1 MKKILVAVFVFV
13 ICLSL
18 SSPTI
23 AAQGDHLDG
32 RLKLLLNDET
42 VPFYPDSIRWDFL
55 GMGMKKC
62 GTMCNQVGR
71 FAAEAEVP
79 EPPTDITFTGWI
91 QPADWSTGFSAD
103 TPPTNIEAV
112 LLKDDDYAL
121 MRIKAKDIAQK
132 KIATSETMRYWYE
145 MWISGSWVYLGVYP
159 PPTDTTDVMIFGSVA
174 PLWADTAYLNP
185 AFENETVLYA
195 LYLCRQRQ
203 GEIEIANFIKQI
215 AINEIMDLKAI
226 LENRPVDV
234 TIQKEVVPR

>member
-1 MKKILVAVFVFV
+1 MKTILMAVFVFM

-18 SSPTI
+18 PNPTI
-23 AAQGDHLDG
+23 AAQGGDLDG
-32 RLKLLLNDET
+32 RLKILLNDET
-42 VPFYPDSIRWDFL
+42 DPFFPDSIRWDFL
-55 GMGMKKC
+55 GISMKKC

-71 FAAEAEVP
+71 FAAVAEAP
-79 EPPTDITFTGWI
+79 APPADVTYTGWI
-91 QPADWSTGFSAD
+91 QPADWSTGFSAN
-103 TPPTNIEAV
+103 TPPTNIEAIW
-112 LLKDDDYAL
+112 LKDDDYAL
-121 MRIKAKDIAQK
+121 MEIKAKDIAQK

-145 MWISGSWVYLGVYP
+145 LWKSGSWVYLGVYP

-174 PLWADTAYLNP
+174 PLWADTSYLHP
-185 AFENETVLYA
+185 GFENEVVLYA

-234 TIQKEVVPR
+234 TIAKEVVPR